1 MALVI
6 NFAGASLRKPGAYSR
21 IKVAQGEAA
30 AAQLG
35 VLALVGEAE
44 QGDSFANETSID
56 AVRFSPDQFADIKA
70 KYGSGPLVDAAR
82 LALAPSVDPQIAGGA
97 QFLYLLKTNA
107 STKAQLTLPTAYGT
121 VRAVKAGAAG
131 NSISATV
138 AVAASQ
144 AVITIADA
152 VSGDSV
158 VSSSL
163 GNHPS
168 IQIQVTDGV
177 STAASLT
184 ISATAITVTVTGG
197 TAPSLSIPIGQ
208 FSTIQKLVDFIDAQ
222 TNYTCTVVDS
232 LDKNLPP
239 SILDRV
245 SAIDVL
251 TTAYSVK
258 KDAYEVRKFFET
270 EVSDIVQFIPT
281 VYVGLPTT
289 LAKTFLTTGAK
300 GASTN
305 ASIQACVDALAK
317 ARINF
322 FVPLFSR
329 DASSDITDG
338 LTDASST
345 YTIDSIHA
353 MAKSHC
359 AQYSTVK
366 GRKERQ
372 AWVGYKGTYTVSKEK
387 SAGLGSARVGMT
399 FQDVDVVDSTG
410 ASITAQPHMLAVIAA
425 AMKCA
430 AVVGLPNTFKLAN
443 VNGFSH
449 ATFDPETQ
457 ADDAI
462 DANLAFLEK
471 APGGGFRFVLD
482 NSTYGQVADAWIYNR
497 PSVIYA
503 ADVAAYA
510 IRLNTETFVGRR
522 NSDVSS
528 ETIKNLLVSVMDG
541 LRSSGIIV
549 PDANT
554 GGKGFKDLV
563 VRINGS
569 VVNVSVTLALVE
581 GIEFIL
587 NDITVQR
594 AVA

>member
-1 MALVI
+1 MAIVI

-35 VLALVGEAE
+35 VLAIVGESDA
-44 QGDSFANETSID
+44 GDSFANETSID
-56 AVRFSPDQFADIKA
+56 AVKFSPEQFGDIKA

-107 STKAQLTLPTAYGT
+107 STKAQITLPTAYGT
-121 VRAVKAGAAG
+121 VKALKAGAAG
-131 NSISATV
+131 NSISVAV

-158 VSSSL
+158 VSGSL

-168 IQIQVTDGV
+168 IQIQCTDGV
-177 STAASLT
+177 STGATLT
-184 ISATAITVTVTGG
+184 ITATAITTTITGG

-208 FSTIQKLVDFIDAQ
+208 FSTIQKLVDYIAAQ
-222 TNYTCTVVDS
+222 TNYTCTVSDAT
-232 LDKNLPP
+232 DKNLPP

-245 SAIDVL
+245 SAVNILAAPYD
-251 TTAYSVK
+251 VK
-258 KDAYEVRKFFET
+258 KDAYEIRKFFET
-270 EVSDIVQFIPT
+270 EVADIVSFTPT
-281 VYVGLPTT
+281 SYVGLPTA
-289 LAKTFLTTGAK
+289 LVKTFLTGGAK
-300 GASTN
+300 GATTN
-305 ASIQACVDALAK
+305 ASIQACVDALGK

-329 DASSDITDG
+329 DATSDITDG

-345 YTIDSIHA
+345 YTISSVHS
-353 MAKSHC
+353 MVKSHC

-372 AWVGYKGTYTVSKEK
+372 AWVGYKGTYSLSKEV
-387 SAGLGSARVGMT
+387 SAGIGSARVGMC
-399 FQDVDVVDSTG
+399 FQDIDIVDSTG
-410 ASITAQPHMLAVIAA
+410 ASLTAQPHMLAVIAA

-449 ATFDPETQ
+449 AGFDPELQ

-462 DANLAFLEK
+462 DANLSFLEK

-522 NSDVSS
+522 NSDVTTES
-528 ETIKNLLVSVMDG
+528 IKNLLVSVMDG

-563 VRINGS
+563 VRLNGS
-569 VVNVSVTLALVE
+569 VVNVSVTLVLVE

-587 NDITVQR
+587 SDITVQR

>member
-1 MALVI
+1 MAIVI

-35 VLALVGEAE
+35 VMAIIGESDVGDA
-44 QGDSFANETSID
+44 FANEASID
-56 AVRFSPDQFADIKA
+56 AVRFSPDQFGDIQS

-97 QFLYLLKTNA
+97 QFLYILKTNA
-107 STKAQLTLPTAYGT
+107 STKAQLTLPTSYGT
-121 VRAVKAGAAG
+121 VRALKAGAAG
-131 NSISATV
+131 NSLSATV
-138 AVAASQ
+138 AVAGSQ

-158 VSSSL
+158 VSASL

-168 IQIQVTDGV
+168 IQIQCTDGV
-177 STAASLT
+177 SSAATLT
-184 ISATAITVTVTGG
+184 ITASAITTTVTGG
-197 TAPSLSIPIGQ
+197 TAPSLNIPIGQ
-208 FSTIQKLVDFIDAQ
+208 FATIQKLVDFISAQ

-232 LDKNLPP
+232 TDKNLPP
-239 SILDRV
+239 TILDRV
-245 SAIDVL
+245 SAVNIL
-251 TTAYSVK
+251 AAPYSVK

-270 EVSDIVQFIPT
+270 EVADLVTFVPT
-281 VYVGLPTT
+281 SYVGLPTV
-289 LAKTFLTTGAK
+289 LAKTFFSGGAK

-305 ASIQACVDALAK
+305 ATIQACVDSLAK

-329 DASSDITDG
+329 DATSDIVDG

-345 YTIDSIHA
+345 YTISSIHA

-372 AWVGYKGTYTVSKEK
+372 AWVGYKNTYVLSKETA
-387 SAGLGSARVGMT
+387 AGIGSARVGMC
-399 FQDVDVVDSTG
+399 FQDIDIVNSFGNAV
-410 ASITAQPHMLAVIAA
+410 TAQPHMLAVIAA

-449 ATFDPETQ
+449 ASFDPETQ

-462 DANLAFLEK
+462 DANLTFLEK
-471 APGGGFRFVLD
+471 APGGGFRFVID

-503 ADVAAYA
+503 ADVAAFA

-522 NSDVSS
+522 NSDVSA

-549 PDANT
+549 PDANS

-569 VVNVSVTLALVE
+569 VVNVSVTLVLVE